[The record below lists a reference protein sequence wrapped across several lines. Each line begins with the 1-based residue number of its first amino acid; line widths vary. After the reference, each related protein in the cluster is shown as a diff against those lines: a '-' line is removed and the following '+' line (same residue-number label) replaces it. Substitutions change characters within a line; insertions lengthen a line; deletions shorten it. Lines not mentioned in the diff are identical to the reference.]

1 MNFYDLLVIGGG
13 PGGMAAAAIAAEQGL
28 HVCLVDEN
36 ISLGGQIWRGVSTG
50 QSTSHAEGFRHWANR
65 LTHSK
70 ARVLNGRRVVAR
82 IGQHTLRLEADG
94 IAEDLGFGKLIL
106 ATGARERLLPFPGWT
121 LPGVMGAGGLQAF
134 MKSGFAPSGRRVILA
149 GTGPLLF
156 PVAALAKQKGAH
168 IAGFFEQAT
177 VGQMLSLLPALAAH
191 PSKFLEGAGYS
202 AQLFPTRLKT
212 GQWITRAEGNEKLEA
227 VIVTDGHKETR
238 IDCDLLAVG
247 YHLIPN
253 LELPL
258 LFDCAL
264 NEEYVAVDE
273 CQRSSVE
280 GVYCIGELTGV
291 GGLNKALVEA
301 EIAALTAAGKPEKT
315 HSLRS
320 SQRSQ
325 HVFAQALDRA
335 YCLRSSL
342 LESVTDETII
352 CRCEDVRH
360 KDLRAAGN
368 WRAAKLTTRCGMGP
382 CQGRSCGGAT
392 DLLYGWPRQSLRP
405 PVTPA
410 TVATLAAEVDDPVS
424 LV

>member
-1 MNFYDLLVIGGG
+1 MTHYDLLVIGGG
-13 PGGMAAAAIAAEQGL
+13 PGGIAAATIAAEQGL
-28 HVCLVDEN
+28 RVCLVDEN
-36 ISLGGQIWRGVSTG
+36 ISLGGQIWRGIATG
-50 QSTSHAEGFRHWANR
+50 QSTSHAEGFRLWASR
-65 LTHSK
+65 LIRSK

-82 IGQHTLRLEADG
+82 VAPNTLRLEADG
-94 IAEDLGFGKLIL
+94 IAEDIGFSQLIL

-134 MKSGFAPSGRRVILA
+134 LKSGFTPKGRRVVLA

-168 IAGFFEQAT
+168 IAGFFDQAT
-177 VGQMLSLLPALAAH
+177 IGQMLGLLPALAAH
-191 PSKFLEGAGYS
+191 PSKLIEGAGYS
-202 AQLFPTRLKT
+202 AQLFPTRLQT
-212 GQWITRAEGNEKLEA
+212 GHWIARAEGNEKLEA
-227 VIVTDGHKETR
+227 VIVADGRKEKR
-238 IDCDLLAVG
+238 IACDLLAVG
-247 YHLIPN
+247 YHLVPN

-264 NEEYVAVDE
+264 DEEYVAVDE

-301 EIAALTAAGKPEKT
+301 EIAALTAAGKPEKA
-315 HSLRS
+315 HALHHAQHA
-320 SQRSQ
+320 QRA
-325 HVFAQALDRA
+325 FARALDRA
-335 YCLRSSL
+335 YCLRTSL
-342 LESVTDETII
+342 LDSVTDETIV

-360 KDLRAAGN
+360 KDLRTARD
-368 WRAAKLTTRCGMGP
+368 WRSAKLTTRCGMGP
-382 CQGRSCGGAT
+382 CQGRTCGGAT

-410 TVATLAAEVDDPVS
+410 TVATLAAAIDDPVS
-424 LV
+424 IA